1 MKNKFTKKMIAPIT
15 LLMIVISLVSYT
27 VWDNQRV
34 VVDDVTLQH
43 ANLPKAF
50 DGYKIL
56 QITDLREKTFGKE
69 QKKLTHLIE
78 EQEYD
83 LVLFTGDYVSE
94 GSGDLKPLEDLLKG
108 MPKNE
113 EKYYILGN
121 SDEDNSIATLV
132 SGNKFYDLF
141 KKYGI
146 SPLYPGKEISRNGE
160 SIWLKTNPYVSVDE
174 IWREIPYELESAKNE
189 FDTQYAAEND
199 SFTIEVSHRPTEI
212 DYEDENIY
220 DYRTR
225 ILGETDDEW
234 IDWDLSING
243 HTHGGQFYLPIIGP
257 VYAPNYGLFPGSV
270 NVRGVHTENGH
281 TQYVSPGLGASGPT
295 FARFRVFNT
304 PSIGLITLQKTNK

>member
-1 MKNKFTKKMIAPIT
+1 MIAPIT